1 MNQLLLLTIL
11 VAASLAQIP
20 NIVATKFMPASPS
33 FGEFLKVTLYISP
46 IAIAACAAFM
56 VYFQL
61 GSGSKSYAVLS
72 VLSVGVSVLLSVLI
86 QLLFL
91 PDSRLSIM
99 EVSGSLIILVG
110 VCLVLIKDT
119 QLTN

>member
-1 MNQLLLLTIL
+1 VNQLLLLTIL

-86 QLLFL
+86 QLIFL

>member
-86 QLLFL
+86 QLLFM

>member
-11 VAASLAQIP
+11 IAASLAQIP

-33 FGEFLKVTLYISP
+33 FSEFLKVTLYISP
-46 IAIAACAAFM
+46 VAIAACAAFM

-86 QLLFL
+86 QLFFM

>member
-86 QLLFL
+86 QLIFL

>member
-86 QLLFL
+86 QLIFL

-99 EVSGSLIILVG
+99 
-110 VCLVLIKDT
+110 
-119 QLTN
+119 